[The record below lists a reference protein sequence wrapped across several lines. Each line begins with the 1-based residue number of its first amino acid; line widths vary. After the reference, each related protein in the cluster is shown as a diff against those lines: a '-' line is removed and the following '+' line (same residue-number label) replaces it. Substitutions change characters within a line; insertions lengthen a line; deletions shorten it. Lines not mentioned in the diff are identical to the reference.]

1 MNKTVLLAALV
12 AIGATAAPG
21 EVRAAELVAYWDF
34 ERVEADGTIK
44 SKVGP
49 YVGTVVD
56 GAVLGEGR
64 PGGGKGFDVS
74 ADHRGHLLL
83 EATGADNP
91 MNKLG
96 DVDAGTIVLW
106 EKNNSNVNSSS
117 FWALADSVGR
127 GWQFHIPWSNGTIYF
142 DTVGCCGA
150 TQRLQKDPGPDH
162 DYLTWHHYA
171 FVKNGEHKE
180 IYIDGNLLIEAD
192 GFAPLPTDFN
202 KLVIGA
208 SDVLAPPDGFI
219 DDFAIFKGALTQA
232 EIMAIVKGA
241 PIGAPPVDTDK
252 DGMPDDWE
260 KNYGFNPGDASDAAK
275 DADSD
280 GVTNLQ
286 EYKDGTDPA
295 DTTKPAVLSAVA
307 TGTFDTV
314 KITFSEEVTAAS
326 ATTLANY
333 TITPSLA
340 VTAATYAKKVVTLTT
355 AKQTPGA
362 TAYTVAV
369 SGVVDGS
376 KNAVAAGTKAVFYSY
391 IQGRNGVL
399 KFSYWKNIPGNPV
412 DNLLSD
418 PRYPA
423 SPDEV
428 TAVFSMN
435 SRDAL
440 PTDSLEAYGGKME
453 GYITPTES
461 ASYDF
466 FLRSDDASQLYLSTD
481 DKPANLGLIAEETGC
496 CGAFMAPGEPETTAA
511 PIALVAG
518 KKYYIQVLY
527 KEGGGG
533 DYAQVAW
540 RKSTDTKPAGSL
552 TPIPGQ
558 FLSAAEDLAAA
569 PEGAYTTLTPGVG
582 AKNVSPNAG
591 IVIGHRDG
599 KTEWTASNVSL
610 MVDGAAV
617 TPNITKVGNVLTISY
632 TPSAMAASASVHTVS
647 LSYLDA
653 GGLPAKREWS
663 YTTQVYSGPAKDKV
677 AGYPAII
684 TGKAVYTAD
693 SGGRTGKAGDYGMD
707 QTKAGGAVIA
717 MDASFLTAA
726 NAATAKDELSVAF
739 WQKKHDTTD
748 SSAFNL
754 QSPTTGNQR
763 TFHAHV
769 PWSNGHIYF
778 DTVGCCDGG
787 TQRIEAGID
796 TFGDYTGDN
805 TYWTANWHFFAFTK
819 KGAQKQIWVDGKL
832 FLEGENTG
840 VMATDN
846 NAFLMGADGGGGA
859 LSHAVVDDFSL
870 YSKQLVEAD
879 VKALFAGTLPTAL
892 PTAKGLFAYWDF
904 NDGGA
909 KPAATFAPVKL
920 AAGNISLEWTGGG
933 TLQSADSVA
942 GPWTDVA
949 GATSPR
955 SVAASGA
962 QKFYR
967 IKQ

>member
-1 MNKTVLLAALV
+1 MNKSVTLAMLMAVSAAVPLTV
-12 AIGATAAPG
+12 
-21 EVRAAELVAYWDF
+21 RSAELVAYWDF
-34 ERVEADGTIK
+34 EKIEADGTIK

-49 YVGTVVD
+49 YVGVVTD
-56 GAVLGEGR
+56 AAILGEGR

-74 ADHRGHLLL
+74 ANNKGYLLL

-117 FWALADSVGR
+117 FWALADSAGR
-127 GWQFHIPWSNGTIYF
+127 GWQFHIPWSDGTIYF
-142 DTVGCCGA
+142 DTTGCCGA
-150 TQRLQKDPGPDH
+150 TQRLSKNGGDH
-162 DYLTWHHYA
+162 DYLAWHHYA
-171 FVKNGEHKE
+171 FVKDGEHKAV
-180 IYIDGNLLIEAD
+180 YIDGVLFVEGD

-208 SDVLAPPDGFI
+208 SDVFAPPDGVI
-219 DDFAIFKGALTQA
+219 DDFAIFKGALTEK
-232 EIMAIVKGA
+232 EIGDIFKGA
-241 PIGAPPVDTDK
+241 PIGTAPVDTDK

-260 KNYGFNPGDASDAAK
+260 KQYGFNPNDASDAAK
-275 DADSD
+275 DADND
-280 GVTNLQ
+280 GVSNLD
-286 EYKDGTDPA
+286 EFKAGTDPI
-295 DTTKPAVLSAVA
+295 DTTKPMVVSAAA
-307 TGTFDTV
+307 TATFDV
-314 KITFSEEVTAAS
+314 VNITFSEEVTEAS

-333 TITPSLA
+333 SITPSLA
-340 VTAATYAKKVVTLTT
+340 ITAATYKKKVVTLTT

-362 TAYTVAV
+362 TAYTVSV
-369 SGVVDGS
+369 TGVVDGS
-376 KNAVAAGTKAVFYSY
+376 KNAVAAGSKAIFYSFVNVK
-391 IQGRNGVL
+391 NGVL

-412 DNLLSD
+412 DNLTSD

-423 SPDEV
+423 SPDVV

-453 GYITPTES
+453 GFITPTES
-461 ASYDF
+461 ASYDL
-466 FLRSDDASQLYLSTD
+466 FLRSDDASQLFLSTD
-481 DKPANLGLIAEETGC
+481 DKPANLALIAEETGC
-496 CGAFMAPGEPETTAA
+496 CAAFVEPGDTKTTAA

-518 KKYYIQVLY
+518 KKYYVEVLY

-540 RKSTDTKPAGSL
+540 RKTTDKTPAGSL
-552 TPIPGQ
+552 TPIPSQ
-558 FLSAAEDLAAA
+558 FLSAASDLPAA
-569 PEGAYTTLTPGVG
+569 PEGAFTRLSPAAG
-582 AKNVSPNAG
+582 AKNVSPNAHV
-591 IVIGHRDG
+591 IIGHRDG
-599 KTEWTASNVSL
+599 KTEWTAANVSL
-610 MVDGAAV
+610 KVDGASV
-617 TPNITKVGNVLTISY
+617 TPKITKSGTVLTIDY
-632 TPSAMAASASVHTVS
+632 APSGLAASASVHTVA

-653 GGLPAKREWS
+653 GGQPATREWS
-663 YTTQVYSGPAKDKV
+663 YTTQVYSGPTKDKV
-677 AGYPAII
+677 ASYPAII

-693 SGGRTGKAGDYGMD
+693 KGGATGKAGDYGMD

-717 MDASFLTAA
+717 LDESFLTAA

-739 WQKKHDTTD
+739 WQKKWDTAD

-778 DTVGCCDGG
+778 DTTGCCDGA

-796 TFGDYTGDN
+796 TFPGATDN
-805 TYWTANWHFFAFTK
+805 TFFTTAWRFFVFTK
-819 KGAQKQIWVDGKL
+819 KADQKQIWVDGKL
-832 FLEGENTG
+832 FLEGSNTG

-846 NAFLMGADGGGGA
+846 DAFLMGADGGGGA
-859 LSHAVVDDFSL
+859 LSHAIIDDFSL

-879 VKALFAGTLPTAL
+879 VQALFKGTLPTAL
-892 PTAKGLFAYWDF
+892 PATKGLFAYWDF

-909 KPAATFAPVKL
+909 KPQPKFTSIKVSGINVTL
-920 AAGNISLEWTGGG
+920 TWDGGG
-933 TLQSADSVA
+933 TLEVA
-942 GPWTDVA
+942 NDVTGPWVA
-949 GATSPR
+949 VTGATSPLTTTADQAR
-955 SVAASGA
+955 RFA
-962 QKFYR
+962 R